1 MTGKCRWEG
10 CEKEGTRLA
19 PWGIAGRIW
28 VCDEH
33 FEMAVR
39 IAEEEE
45 RKIREIQEK
54 QEKAKEEAKKL
65 MTFGTNEIPFVV
77 REYEGSPDTYITLGK
92 RISYEIYRELVKHGA
107 LVKEFDEESKKTYYV
122 IRDEER
128 AAQILAKHG
137 YKAISSQEWKTR
149 HRKACEILRQAG
161 VLLSSVN
168 FV

>member
-1 MTGKCRWEG
+1 MAGGECRYSG
-10 CEKEGTRLA
+10 CKKQGTRLA
-19 PWGIAGRIW
+19 PYGASFIW

-33 FEMAVR
+33 FAMLNKQ
-39 IAEEEE
+39 AEEEE
-45 RKIREIQEK
+45 KRIKEAEEK
-54 QEKAKEEAKKL
+54 QKEAKEKARKL

-92 RISYEIYRELVKHGA
+92 KIPYEVYRELVKHGA

-122 IRDEER
+122 IRDEQK
-128 AAQILAKHG
+128 AAQVLAKHG
-137 YKAISSQEWKTR
+137 FRAIFSEEWKER
-149 HRKACEILRQAG
+149 RRKACEILRQAG

>member
-10 CEKEGTRLA
+10 CEKEATRLA

-33 FEMAVR
+33 FAAAIK

-45 RKIREIQEK
+45 KRIREAEER

-65 MTFGTNEIPFVV
+65 MSFAPNEVPFVV
-77 REYEGSPDTYITLGK
+77 REYEGRPDTYVTLGK
-92 RISYEIYRELVKHGA
+92 KIPYDIYKELIESGV
-107 LVKEFDEESKKTYYV
+107 LIKEYDEETGKICYV
-122 IRDEER
+122 IKDEQR
-128 AAQILAKHG
+128 AAQVLTKHG
-137 YKAISSQEWKTR
+137 YKAILSEEWKAR
-149 HRKACEILRQAG
+149 RKKACEILRQAG